1 MTFFPELKDLKKL
14 KNNSSETY
22 NSIINWFSSNKL
34 DLLNDLS
41 EKDFHKE
48 LDRVDN
54 LKNIVNEKFPA
65 LPEEGVYLMM
75 EYLLHSLAEYS
86 YLNKS
91 KLERSFK
98 FEDLLG
104 SMFSGDMEL

>member
-1 MTFFPELKDLKKL
+1 
-14 KNNSSETY
+14 
-22 NSIINWFSSNKL
+22 
-34 DLLNDLS
+34 
-41 EKDFHKE
+41 
-48 LDRVDN
+48 
-54 LKNIVNEKFPA
+54 
-65 LPEEGVYLMM
+65 MM